1 MAESLLMAVREKAK
15 AYAMMIAEVLRLDVE
30 VVDDMLVRVAGT
42 GSLKDAAPLVSDGVV
57 YRQILLSGKPAIIH
71 NPRKHEVCAG
81 CASRDRCLEK
91 LEICYPITFEG
102 GIVGAVGMACSS
114 MYEKNVLMENIR
126 THISFIS
133 KACDMLSDSVAVA
146 RELSFAQ
153 KENAAHRAALAR
165 YAEEGYTGEVCS
177 LEALEKREIEKALRC
192 FGSDTKG
199 KRLAAEALGIGVA
212 TLYRKLGNIT

>member
-42 GSLKDAAPLVSDGVV
+42 GALKDAAPLVSDGVV

-71 NPRKHEVCAG
+71 NPRKHEVCAACG
-81 CASRDRCLEK
+81 LRDRCLEK
-91 LEICYPITFEG
+91 LEICYPVTHDG
-102 GIVGAVGMACSS
+102 TTVGAIGMACSS

-126 THISFIS
+126 THINFIG
-133 KACDMLSDSVAVA
+133 KVCDLLGDCITAN
-146 RELSFAQ
+146 RELSAAQ
-153 KENAAHRAALAR
+153 KENAEYRAMLAR
-165 YAEEGYTGEVCS
+165 YAEDGYTGEVCS

-192 FGSDTKG
+192 FGSDTRG

-212 TLYRKLGNIT
+212 TLYRKLGNTM